1 MTMTG
6 RILNRTKYLWI
17 AVILSVLAV
26 AAAIAFFLY
35 STRAKDHIPQKGVFV
50 FNETYSLTE

>member
-1 MTMTG
+1 MTG